1 MPTCPATA
9 KPSARSDDVNQT
21 CKQIWNAAMGVGPC
35 LAANAAA
42 KVTQDVTAMTLVNIR
57 KPAHQG
63 LKKVNKSYK
72 YPIASNTNVRFEV
85 GMNKKALN

>member
-42 KVTQDVTAMTLVNIR
+42 KVTHDVTAMTLVNIR
-57 KPAHQG
+57 KPA
-63 LKKVNKSYK
+63 
-72 YPIASNTNVRFEV
+72 TCFFFFFF
-85 GMNKKALN
+85 